1 MHNTKI
7 IHNFAK
13 NMITREEFIK
23 KMTDACNEIE
33 RIRSKG
39 EKFVYDALGRIY
51 IYKDK
56 DELNNIRLDS
66 KALTVAK
73 ILAEQLI

>member
-1 MHNTKI
+1 MGIK
-7 IHNFAK
+7 
-13 NMITREEFIK
+13 EEFIK
-23 KMTDACNEIE
+23 RVTEACNEIE
-33 RIRSKG
+33 RRRSKG
-39 EKFVYDALGRIY
+39 ENFVYDALGRIY

-66 KALTVAK
+66 KALAAAK